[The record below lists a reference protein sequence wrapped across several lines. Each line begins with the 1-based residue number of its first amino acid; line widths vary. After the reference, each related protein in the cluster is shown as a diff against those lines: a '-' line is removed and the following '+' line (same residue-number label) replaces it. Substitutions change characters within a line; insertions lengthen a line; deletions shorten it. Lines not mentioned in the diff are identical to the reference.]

1 VNGVGYR
8 NDDRSAVHATPLDAL
23 VARVNHGDHD
33 QHLAWVLRDIE
44 ELRNRPDQ
52 RRPETL
58 TSIDAALQAIRTRM
72 RAVESR
78 R

>member
-1 VNGVGYR
+1 VNDTESR
-8 NDDRSAVHATPLDAL
+8 NADRSRAQSTPLDAL
-23 VARVNHGDHD
+23 VERVNRGDHD
-33 QHLAWVLRDIE
+33 QHLASVLRDIE
-44 ELRNRPDQ
+44 ELRDRPDE